1 MKNVMLGAIAALG
14 LSTVAASAGDFVAI
28 GETEYAFEA
37 EVFTLEGGA
46 EYAVND
52 FTFSGV
58 ALFEDN
64 QTMDFDFTGVE
75 IEAGY
80 DVTESVTAY
89 VRVEVDEDLDY
100 DETVVGA
107 AFRF

>member
-1 MKNVMLGAIAALG
+1 MKNVMLSAIAALG
-14 LSTVAASAGDFVAI
+14 LSTAAYAGDFAAI

-46 EYAVND
+46 EYTVND

-64 QTMDFDFTGVE
+64 QTADFNFTGVE

-80 DVTESVTAY
+80 DVTESVTTY
-89 VRVEVDEDLDY
+89 VRVEMDDGLDY